1 MRIFNIAANPMK
13 YYNKVFDIFLYQGV
27 FIFLFSSLLLLLHDR
42 YTELF
47 FTIAIVS
54 ILIAAVL
61 GVTGYFFNLFTK
73 ENSYEES

>member
-1 MRIFNIAANPMK
+1 MK
-13 YYNKVFDIFLYQGV
+13 YFNKIFDIFLYEG
-27 FIFLFSSLLLLLHDR
+27 IFVLLFSSLLFLLKDR

-61 GVTGYFFNLFTK
+61 GITGYFFKLFTK
-73 ENSYEES
+73 ENTCEES